1 MEHVTDELDTHRVGE
16 LKEAIRPASLRRF
29 ADDWEVPDS
38 NAIRAV
44 LKLAKLTGGEAARRV
59 GIHDSR
65 TVRRWTGGETAI
77 PYAAW
82 ALLCEIA
89 GLGKIW

>member
-1 MEHVTDELDTHRVGE
+1 MDEFEQRRAE
-16 LKEAIRPASLRRF
+16 LLKQAIRPESLRRF
-29 ADDWEVPDS
+29 ADGWEPPDS
-38 NAIRAV
+38 NAVRAV
-44 LKLAKLTGGEAARRV
+44 LSLAKLTGGAAAKKV